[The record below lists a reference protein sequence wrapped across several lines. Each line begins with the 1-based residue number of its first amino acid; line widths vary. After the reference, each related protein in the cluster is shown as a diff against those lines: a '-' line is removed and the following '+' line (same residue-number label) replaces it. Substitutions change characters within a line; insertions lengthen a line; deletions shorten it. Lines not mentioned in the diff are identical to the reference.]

1 MPIPK
6 NRSSIKIKKPF
17 FGNRKLKKRYAEK

>member
-6 NRSSIKIKKPF
+6 NRSSIKIRNHF
-17 FGNRKLKKRYAEK
+17 LGNRKLKKRYAEK